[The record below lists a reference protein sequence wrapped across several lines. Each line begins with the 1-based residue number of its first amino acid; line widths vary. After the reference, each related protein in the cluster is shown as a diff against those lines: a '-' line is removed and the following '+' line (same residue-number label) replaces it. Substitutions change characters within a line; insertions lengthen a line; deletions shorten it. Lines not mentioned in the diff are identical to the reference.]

1 MGRADASLN
10 MEWDWEAVR
19 KELQAM
25 AEPDYRAFASG
36 LIPGG
41 TPMLGVRLPALRG
54 LSKRIAR
61 GDWRAFFRAEKGK
74 CFEETLLRGMVIGYA
89 KAGVDELLAYTAS
102 FVPEIGDWSTCD
114 SFCDTLKFV
123 RKDPERVWAF
133 LQPYFPSE
141 REFDVRFGVVML
153 LDHFIQEAFIDRV
166 LETLDNV
173 RHTGYYAQMAVAW
186 ALAECY
192 ARFPERTMAYLPNSR
207 LDTFPFNKA
216 LQKMIESRRICGEEK
231 ERLRAMKRR

>member
-1 MGRADASLN
+1 MQRLAWRSCSLI
-10 MEWDWEAVR
+10 R
-19 KELQAM
+19 
-25 AEPDYRAFASG
+25 RRSS
-36 LIPGG
+36 
-41 TPMLGVRLPALRG
+41 R
-54 LSKRIAR
+54 
-61 GDWRAFFRAEKGK
+61 
-74 CFEETLLRGMVIGYA
+74 
-89 KAGVDELLAYTAS
+89 
-102 FVPEIGDWSTCD
+102 EIGDWSTCD
-114 SFCDTLKFV
+114 SFCNTLKFV

-133 LQPYFPSE
+133 LRPYFSSE

-216 LQKMIESRRICGEEK
+216 LQKMTESRRICGEGKGTAARHEAPVTAF
-231 ERLRAMKRR
+231 RLLGQGEGNKARRPQLETITKPEQRIVKKGKPLYQQRLPPFLNVVHQSSNRAVP

>member
-1 MGRADASLN
+1 
-10 MEWDWEAVR
+10 
-19 KELQAM
+19 
-25 AEPDYRAFASG
+25 
-36 LIPGG
+36 
-41 TPMLGVRLPALRG
+41 
-54 LSKRIAR
+54 
-61 GDWRAFFRAEKGK
+61 
-74 CFEETLLRGMVIGYA
+74 MVIGYA

-114 SFCDTLKFV
+114 SFCNTLKFV

-133 LQPYFPSE
+133 LRPYFSSE

-192 ARFPERTMAYLPNSR
+192 ARFPEWTMAYLPNSQ

-216 LQKMIESRRICGEEK
+216 LQKMTESRRICGEEK